1 MTDKIEL
8 RWATQADHATLAD
21 VMYDAVR
28 HGPSRYSE
36 AQRAAWVPERRSG
49 DTWDQRLARQDVI
62 QARNPEG
69 ETLGFMSLD
78 AEGYIDFAYIRPAAQ
93 GSGLFR
99 RMFDAIE
106 QKARDKCEQRLWVH
120 ASLMAQPAFARMGFT
135 AVEQQVVHI
144 GEQSFER
151 AEMEKSLA

>member
-1 MTDKIEL
+1 MTDQIAL
-8 RWATQADHATLAD
+8 NWATQADHSTLAD

-28 HGPSRYSE
+28 NGPSKYSE

-49 DTWDQRLARQDVI
+49 DAWDERLARQDVI
-62 QARNPEG
+62 QARNGEG

-93 GSGLFR
+93 GSGQFR

-106 QKARDKCEQRLWVH
+106 QKARDTGERRLWVH
-120 ASLMAQPAFARMGFT
+120 ASLMAQPAFAKMGFT
-135 AVEQQVVHI
+135 VVEQEVVHI
-144 GEQSFER
+144 GDQSFER
-151 AEMEKSLA
+151 AEMEKVLT